1 MPDPIR
7 LDPELL
13 RQRLHTEL
21 GEQKARMWFGESTGL
36 ELDGGALRVT
46 AGSPYAAAWIDRHFA
61 GTLRRLAREAA
72 GGEIAVAVASR
83 EEPRGGVPAAAAGSM
98 PVGRGVAR
106 GGDRGES
113 RRTPRPGEGGD
124 SGSSGRMDP
133 PGRGPWMALPGDSAA
148 EPAESDAAPR
158 RPGRGGGSGAARP
171 AWRRLEEFVVGDSN
185 RLAYS
190 VAERVAAAAG
200 HESLLFVHGDCG
212 VGKTHLLQGICR
224 RRRESRP
231 GEQVRYLTGEQFT
244 NEFIAAVRS
253 GSIEGF
259 RRRCRRLDLLA
270 IDDVHF
276 LSNKTATQAEFL
288 HTLDAIALGGATLVL
303 ASDEHPRSIGRFSR
317 SLVSRFLA
325 GMVVC
330 VERPDR
336 ETRLTLLRRLA
347 DARSMRLS
355 PSAEQFLASRYP
367 GSARDLEG
375 AIARLA
381 AISALEAEDGAGV
394 GGPAGEA
401 GPEIGMLLV
410 DRLVS
415 QESGGAARPP
425 IRFAAILEAVADELA
440 VPREELL
447 SDGRRREA
455 VTARGL
461 AAYLARRFTSM
472 SFPEIAR
479 GLGRRN
485 HSAIHAAESRVRGR
499 LEGDATGDA
508 GLRERCDRI
517 SHRLLQRD

>member
-1 MPDPIR
+1 MPDPNR

-13 RQRLHTEL
+13 RQRLHAEL
-21 GEQKARMWFGESTGL
+21 GEQKARMWFGDSTGL
-36 ELDGGALRVT
+36 ELDGAALRVT

-72 GGEIAVAVASR
+72 GAEIAVAVSSR
-83 EEPRGGVPAAAAGSM
+83 EESRASAASPATRRGADRAADRDEIRGASRSADAVPPGTAGRIEPAA
-98 PVGRGVAR
+98 P
-106 GGDRGES
+106 
-113 RRTPRPGEGGD
+113 
-124 SGSSGRMDP
+124 SG
-133 PGRGPWMALPGDSAA
+133 WMTAA
-148 EPAESDAAPR
+148 EGHGETTLAADFAAR
-158 RPGRGGGSGAARP
+158 RPGRGSGGAARP

-185 RLAYS
+185 RLAFS
-190 VAERVAAAAG
+190 VAERVAASGG
-200 HESLLFVHGDCG
+200 HESMLFVHGDCG

-288 HTLDAIALGGATLVL
+288 HTLDAIALGGATIVL
-303 ASDEHPRSIGRFSR
+303 ASDEHPRSIARFSR

-347 DARSMRLS
+347 EARAMRLS
-355 PSAEQFLASRYP
+355 PAAEQFLASRYP

-375 AIARLA
+375 AIARIA
-381 AISALEAEDGAGV
+381 AIAALEAEESAGD
-394 GGPAGEA
+394 GGPAR
-401 GPEIGMLLV
+401 EIGMVLV

-415 QESGGAARPP
+415 QESGAASRLP
-425 IRFAAILEAVADELA
+425 IRFTAILEAVADELA

-461 AAYLARRFTSM
+461 AAYLARRFTAM
-472 SFPEIAR
+472 SYPEIAR

-485 HSAIHAAESRVRGR
+485 HSAIHAAESRVRGQV
-499 LEGDATGDA
+499 EGDAAGDA

-517 SHRLLQRD
+517 AHRLLQRG